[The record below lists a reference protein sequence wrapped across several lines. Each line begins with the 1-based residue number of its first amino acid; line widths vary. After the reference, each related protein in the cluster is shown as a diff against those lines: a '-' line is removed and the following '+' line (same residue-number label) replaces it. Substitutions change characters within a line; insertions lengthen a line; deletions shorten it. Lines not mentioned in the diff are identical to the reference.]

1 MTPKRKNPEEVAAI
15 LLKAFKE
22 SARERGFQLQTAHDE
37 VSRSTN
43 RDRSASPL
51 TPATSAESE
60 DPSAMRIERLQKS
73 GLGRLDAAAVDPY
86 WPILEPLVGQVD
98 GLVGASRELQGASDA
113 IRVSARRMLEETR
126 LLESWKTSMVFY
138 RVIGELR
145 SAGLELRDRVVGEAA
160 TELAGHL
167 NEHVFGGRPIAIAE
181 GATIGNPQ
189 EDRHDFEPR
198 PSGAYRPICFR
209 FDAEVRKIKAM
220 LVSDAPNAGAGS

>member
-1 MTPKRKNPEEVAAI
+1 MTPKELAVELRRRLADQVAVREFDWNATIRKVAGSSSRHSATIAATRSSSPE
-15 LLKAFKE
+15 
-22 SARERGFQLQTAHDE
+22 
-37 VSRSTN
+37 
-43 RDRSASPL
+43 
-51 TPATSAESE
+51 PA
-60 DPSAMRIERLQKS
+60 DPRPMRIERLQKS

-98 GLVGASRELQGASDA
+98 GLVGDSRVPQGAKDA
-113 IRVSARRMLEETR
+113 IRVSARRMFEEAR